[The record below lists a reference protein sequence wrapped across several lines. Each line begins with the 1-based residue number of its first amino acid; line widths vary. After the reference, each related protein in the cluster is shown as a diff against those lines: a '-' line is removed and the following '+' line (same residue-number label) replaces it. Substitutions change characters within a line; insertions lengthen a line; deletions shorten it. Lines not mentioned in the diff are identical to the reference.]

1 MQHAEQIE
9 TLIIESTK
17 PIAVPTRKSLNK
29 LYSSHARCS
38 IAPKSLTCC
47 SLAGMTEQ
55 GQKAKEGAAREA
67 TSATT
72 TPNSPQTDLPTAG
85 QKPVQPVEAAKPA
98 QAPPADAVMTAPEKK
113 VDTAKLIEAAMAKIP
128 LTGKEIYIRAIPQIQ
143 MNLRYRPMESITKAP
158 HFIKHVPP
166 VYSDALNFDFADRD
180 YQLVQRDKQ
189 FVADI
194 NAKIAAG
201 NGELRNTKN
210 QGMPFKQ
217 SPITE
222 DEFEA
227 FIDVTEKIY
236 QRIKSKTEENLRDS
250 FMSLADEAL
259 KKKITPQFL
268 CQYLIPYWRMG
279 KRFTRKFWENPD
291 SNDPDTSAAFK
302 KRNDPG
308 RMTLRHKHQ
317 SLQHKLKRKR

>member
-1 MQHAEQIE
+1 
-9 TLIIESTK
+9 
-17 PIAVPTRKSLNK
+17 
-29 LYSSHARCS
+29 
-38 IAPKSLTCC
+38 
-47 SLAGMTEQ
+47 
-55 GQKAKEGAAREA
+55 
-67 TSATT
+67 
-72 TPNSPQTDLPTAG
+72 
-85 QKPVQPVEAAKPA
+85 
-98 QAPPADAVMTAPEKK
+98 
-113 VDTAKLIEAAMAKIP
+113 
-128 LTGKEIYIRAIPQIQ
+128 

-222 DEFEA
+222 DDFEA

-259 KKKITPQFL
+259 KKKITP
-268 CQYLIPYWRMG
+268 
-279 KRFTRKFWENPD
+279 
-291 SNDPDTSAAFK
+291 
-302 KRNDPG
+302 
-308 RMTLRHKHQ
+308 
-317 SLQHKLKRKR
+317 